1 MVRVPQD
8 AKRARSGGGWPAL
21 GNAALGLALS
31 RNSSGKNH
39 RASCSRPTDCQL
51 NELIEWSALSLL
63 QIPLDF
69 FRRPVPVCFDHAYLG
84 PVSLVHKS
92 V

>member
-1 MVRVPQD
+1 MT
-8 AKRARSGGGWPAL
+8 ATAL
-21 GNAALGLALS
+21 GNVALGLALS
-31 RNSSGKNH
+31 GNSSGKNH
-39 RASCSRPTDCQL
+39 RPELFAADRLSTDYQL

-63 QIPLDF
+63 QIPLDL
-69 FRRPVPVCFDHAYLG
+69 FRRPVRVCFDHAYSG